1 MNFLE
6 ENIMKK
12 FATYTLAA
20 LMGLGMLQL
29 TTSCSEDSLD
39 IEQKGVTSLS
49 IYETGSDA
57 DLISF
62 IGGVYTKFRGDYS
75 SSSGSFGGDGSSCYG
90 LFIYRLTRMSDE
102 DSDGYLYNESAEG
115 MSMEADWSFFYTIC
129 YWCNMIIER
138 VPNNTVTSTSVKNQ
152 VVAEARAMRA
162 ISMMYLVQLWG
173 DAPLADHI
181 MNGTEGNTPAS
192 ESWAWIERELE
203 EAAAALPSKSGVD
216 GQKAIGGRLTR
227 EACLAYKGKAQL
239 WQGNYSAAS
248 QTLSQVIGSGL
259 YALEENFDNLNLS
272 TSDLGPENIF
282 EFNFD
287 DSDEFLAG
295 QEGSMDIYAF
305 GSNSVMCYGVTFPLL
320 YMNWGNGSNPTQDL
334 YNFYLAH
341 DGTDSPRMN
350 GCVLSKEG
358 FNAITANMNAMSFPI
373 ANNQGYFRMR
383 NICRADDK
391 VGTFPQEFNKKNTV
405 YLRYAEVLLDYAEA
419 VCNGGAA
426 GQVSGLDAL
435 NMVRRRAGLEDAP
448 SLDMNNA
455 TYGIKAERRAE
466 LYREGVRY
474 IDCVRW
480 GDAETA
486 FAKTGVNTYQFGGEG
501 EAGNYTFTSTPTG
514 FGGWKARYAHFP
526 IPASDVSNN
535 PNLTQNTGW

>member
-1 MNFLE
+1 
-6 ENIMKK
+6 MKK
-12 FATYTLAA
+12 TTKYIMAA
-20 LMGLGMLQL
+20 LMGICMIVLP
-29 TTSCSEDSLD
+29 TSCSEDSLD

-49 IYETGSDA
+49 IYETGTDA

-62 IGGVYTKFRGDYS
+62 IGGIYTKFRGDYS
-75 SSSGSFGGDGSSCYG
+75 SSSSSFGGDGSSCYNM
-90 LFIYRLTRMSDE
+90 FVYHLTRMSDE
-102 DSDGYLYNESAEG
+102 DSDSYTYNESADG
-115 MSMEADWSFFYTIC
+115 SMSESDYSFFYTIC

-138 VPNNTVTSTSVKNQ
+138 VPNNTVASSSLKEQ

-162 ISMMYLVQLWG
+162 ISMMYLVQCWG
-173 DAPLADHI
+173 NPPLADHL
-181 MNGTEGNTPAS
+181 MNGTEGNTPAA
-192 ESWAWIERELE
+192 ESWAWIESEFD
-203 EAAAALPSKSGVD
+203 AAAAVLPSKTD
-216 GQKAIGGRLTR
+216 ANGQKAIGGRLTR

-239 WQGNYSAAS
+239 WQGNYSAAA

-272 TSDLGPENIF
+272 TSDFGPENIF

-287 DSDEFLAG
+287 DSDEFLSG

-305 GSNSVMCYGVTFPLL
+305 GSNAVMCYGVTFPLL
-320 YMNWGNGSNPTQDL
+320 YLNWANGSNPTQNL
-334 YNFYLAH
+334 YNFYVAH
-341 DGTDSPRMN
+341 DGTESPRMN
-350 GCVLSKEG
+350 GCVLSKDG
-358 FNAITANMNAMSFPI
+358 FNAVTMSMNAMSFPL

-405 YLRYAEVLLDYAEA
+405 FLRYAEVLLDYAEA
-419 VCNGGAA
+419 VCNGGSD
-426 GQVSGLDAL
+426 GSISGLEAL

-448 SLDMNNA
+448 SLDMNDA

-480 GDAETA
+480 GDAQTA
-486 FAKTGVNTYQFGGEG
+486 FAETGTATYQFGGEG
-501 EAGNYTFTSTPTG
+501 EPGNYTFTSTPTG
-514 FGGWKARYAHFP
+514 FGGWKSRYEHFP
-526 IPASDVSNN
+526 YPASDVSNN
-535 PNLTQNTGW
+535 PNLTQNPGW